1 MTPSEWTMFYSF
13 SCFLFIVAI
22 TLNIV
27 TGLCVLKNILII
39 NINDNVQD
47 NTAFTV
53 NTVQRHYM
61 RLIVIQHL

>member
-1 MTPSEWTMFYSF
+1 M
-13 SCFLFIVAI
+13 CL
-22 TLNIV
+22 
-27 TGLCVLKNILII
+27 LKDILII

-47 NTAFTV
+47 NAAFTV